1 VSRAT
6 QTIGLVVGDIENPFF
21 AAVARGLSDVVERQ
35 GYTVL
40 LTNADEDPERE
51 RRAMLA
57 LRSRRVD
64 GMVVVPAPGAG
75 REAFLD
81 GPPLVQLDR
90 AVRGAA
96 TDAVMVHNAA
106 GARSAVDHLLALGHT
121 RIGMVTDSPQ
131 ISSSAERLAGYRRA
145 LRAKGLLDESLI
157 SVGGSSQADG
167 LVAARALLDRPDRP
181 TAIFTANNF
190 MTHGA
195 LLAARELR
203 LRIPRDLAL
212 VGFDDLDWTTLVD
225 PPLTVVSQP
234 VGDLGRVAGERLL
247 ARIGGED
254 GPPRRVRLATRLI
267 VRGSCGAL

>member
-1 VSRAT
+1 MRCW
-6 QTIGLVVGDIENPFF
+6 I
-21 AAVARGLSDVVERQ
+21 AR
-35 GYTVL
+35 
-40 LTNADEDPERE
+40 
-51 RRAMLA
+51 
-57 LRSRRVD
+57 
-64 GMVVVPAPGAG
+64 
-75 REAFLD
+75 
-81 GPPLVQLDR
+81 
-90 AVRGAA
+90 
-96 TDAVMVHNAA
+96 
-106 GARSAVDHLLALGHT
+106 
-121 RIGMVTDSPQ
+121 
-131 ISSSAERLAGYRRA
+131 
-145 LRAKGLLDESLI
+145 
-157 SVGGSSQADG
+157 
-167 LVAARALLDRPDRP
+167 DRP

-254 GPPRRVRLATRLI
+254 GPPQRVRLATRLI

>member
-1 VSRAT
+1 MWSR
-6 QTIGLVVGDIENPFF
+6 
-21 AAVARGLSDVVERQ
+21 RQ

-106 GARSAVDHLLALGHT
+106 GAGSAVDHLLALGHT

-131 ISSSAERLAGYRRA
+131 ISSSAERIAGYRRA

-190 MTHGA
+190 MTARRAAGGA
-195 LLAARELR
+195 RAADCGSRATWR
-203 LRIPRDLAL
+203 WSASMTSTGRRW
-212 VGFDDLDWTTLVD
+212 WT
-225 PPLTVVSQP
+225 
-234 VGDLGRVAGERLL
+234 
-247 ARIGGED
+247 
-254 GPPRRVRLATRLI
+254 RR
-267 VRGSCGAL
+267 